1 MSKSYKIN
9 VIAHQLKGKK
19 IAKHGEIVSESE
31 LTSDAG
37 KLVKA
42 GFIVEVSA
50 KEQNALLKAAADAAK
65 AAADKAAA
73 DAAKAA
79 AEKLKN
85 KIKQD

>member
-50 KEQNALLKAAADAAK
+50 KEQKADGAAKTKTDSGSDASDAAK
-65 AAADKAAA
+65 EAT
-73 DAAKAA
+73 
-79 AEKLKN
+79 EKLKN
-85 KIKQD
+85 KANKG